1 MGNRASRTSRME
13 ELCPAE
19 KRGTRRLPSTYT
31 LCHGCSWPLCI
42 LITPLFLPWMYL
54 DPQTEPR
61 MNVQRV
67 LRVFSPEFH
76 EYRIYR
82 VYTLPSLLLEVMTYS
97 RIIVIAP
104 QQTSEFIQC
113 CSSGCVFTIDLL
125 GGDNLSEDHSC
136 RRLILPL
143 SAAINCRSSSAR
155 GKHCHTSHIHDT
167 CQPVWSL
174 CRCYLGGP
182 YC

>member
-1 MGNRASRTSRME
+1 MSCRE
-13 ELCPAE
+13 EGDQEATFHVHTVPWLQLAFVYFNHPP
-19 KRGTRRLPSTYT
+19 LPSLDY
-31 LCHGCSWPLCI
+31 P
-42 LITPLFLPWMYL
+42 

-143 SAAINCRSSSAR
+143 SAAINCRSILAR

-167 CQPVWSL
+167 CQLVWSL